1 MAKGLEL
8 AGAHPYTSRLRTPSP
23 HLPWP
28 PSLCSQ
34 WSCHL
39 KCISRLPQ
47 ALKVPC
53 LLTREGQDWDLSCW
67 NLALPGTYLCL
78 PFGGCSLGL
87 GLSEP

>member
-1 MAKGLEL
+1 MNGRRPRAPRSPPIHLMPEDNIPTPTL
-8 AGAHPYTSRLRTPSP
+8 AFH
-23 HLPWP
+23 
-28 PSLCSQ
+28 CSH

-39 KCISRLPQ
+39 KYISHPPQ
-47 ALKVPC
+47 ALQVPC
-53 LLTREGQDWDLSCW
+53 LLTREGQGWDLSCW